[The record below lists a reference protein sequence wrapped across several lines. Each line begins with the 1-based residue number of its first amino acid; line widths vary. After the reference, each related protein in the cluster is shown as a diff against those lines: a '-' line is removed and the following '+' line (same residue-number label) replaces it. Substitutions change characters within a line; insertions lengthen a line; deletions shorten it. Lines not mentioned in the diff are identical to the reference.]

1 MSGIVLVWAVALA
14 QVFLLAAMGCNVWRM
29 VRGPRAQ
36 DRVLAFDAL
45 YVNGML
51 LLLVFGVDSDD
62 SPDGIPIKN
71 RTRFREL
78 AGRDSDLIPDSF
90 ST

>member
-1 MSGIVLVWAVALA
+1 VPQWKSARKVKDGLTTEDLYRFLTTDPNSLVKPIHEKAMSV
-14 QVFLLAAMGCNVWRM
+14 
-29 VRGPRAQ
+29 
-36 DRVLAFDAL
+36 
-45 YVNGML
+45 L
-51 LLLVFGVDSDD
+51 LLTVDSDD